1 MDTVHCDLL
10 DYGHQH
16 SYNVRVGANMDLR
29 LMEDFSEGKPRENSS
44 NQATS
49 AHQSTSERS
58 SRWPLAF
65 VRGVAAALRAWRG
78 FRHHDSVLC
87 SVVRRAYDDYVA
99 SGEPEAA
106 DAVKRLAKF
115 DMNEWR
121 LHLQRD
127 HLPYRRD
134 CRWCV
139 ENSTGRHH
147 RKIPH
152 PSAYAMALDIMGPFR
167 HQGYDK
173 SKYMLVGA
181 YRFPKL
187 PGSNPEPD
195 SDIPDPPPEHDP
207 LLEDSV
213 PIELPH
219 EGVREPE
226 GDDAKKEREMLEALA
241 EPFEYATAYLVRP
254 LRSRTKAD
262 VLRGIQE
269 LYIHLRSRG
278 FPLLR
283 IHSDRAREFT
293 SDVVKV
299 WAASRDI
306 DLSTNQGDDPQSNST
321 AERGVRRLKS
331 RMRVV
336 LNQAREF
343 GMLTQATWNAMW
355 PAAANLVAMQQEHRA
370 MGLAFE
376 TPAPFGSSVW
386 VKRKKYGLGKNTDL
400 DAKWI
405 EAVYLGPVRSVP
417 GGHLVRTREH
427 GHMWYTTSVRRF
439 DPPEFRVH
447 GKSPPDIPPDDDDN
461 DDTPH
466 DPRAPGHRLKDKTSP
481 PLILPGKGLGGHPGL
496 SGDSHSG
503 GARGSSEHGGHPG
516 GLHGDAHSG
525 GARGSSEHGGHPGGL
540 HGDAHSGG
548 ARGSTEHGG
557 HPDGLHGDSLP
568 GGAPSVIPKRRV
580 TGKTFAD
587 IVALDGLRAMR
598 LDSCDDASDSD
609 ISSDAGEFENLD
621 VDFDEGMYVPDEF
634 SVQLQALSG
643 ASGDAYGAQDDEL
656 MAQRFIEENRYGFED
671 CVELL
676 EATRFHKPAHARTKA
691 WTDSRQKYM
700 LLLDAIGMDLL
711 LVLRA
716 APKDMPFWQHI
727 LIGFL
732 QSMV

>member
-1 MDTVHCDLL
+1 MLWTLAPHGRLDAWRSGRLQSKPQGPAVGFALEYRAFGQKSADEQDFFDHALWKGFSGLYKMDTVHCDLL

-16 SYNVRVGANMDLR
+16 SYNVRVGTNMDLWS
-29 LMEDFSEGKPRENSS
+29 MEDFSEGKPRENSS

-78 FRHHDSVLC
+78 LRHHDSVLC

-139 ENSTGRHH
+139 ENSTGRPH

-152 PSAYAMALDIMGPFR
+152 PSAYTMALDIMGPFR

-213 PIELPH
+213 LIEPPH

-226 GDDAKKEREMLEALA
+226 DDDAKKEREMLEALA

-269 LYIHLRSRG
+269 LYIHPRSRG

-321 AERGVRRLKS
+321 AERGVRHLKS

-376 TPAPFGSSVW
+376 TPASFGSSVW

-439 DPPEFRVH
+439 DPPEFGCMVSLLQTFLLMMMTMMIR
-447 GKSPPDIPPDDDDN
+447 
-461 DDTPH
+461 
-466 DPRAPGHRLKDKTSP
+466 
-481 PLILPGKGLGGHPGL
+481 LILQLL
-496 SGDSHSG
+496 SG
-503 GARGSSEHGGHPG
+503 
-516 GLHGDAHSG
+516 
-525 GARGSSEHGGHPGGL
+525 
-540 HGDAHSGG
+540 
-548 ARGSTEHGG
+548 
-557 HPDGLHGDSLP
+557 
-568 GGAPSVIPKRRV
+568 I
-580 TGKTFAD
+580 
-587 IVALDGLRAMR
+587 
-598 LDSCDDASDSD
+598 
-609 ISSDAGEFENLD
+609 
-621 VDFDEGMYVPDEF
+621 
-634 SVQLQALSG
+634 
-643 ASGDAYGAQDDEL
+643 
-656 MAQRFIEENRYGFED
+656 
-671 CVELL
+671 
-676 EATRFHKPAHARTKA
+676 
-691 WTDSRQKYM
+691 
-700 LLLDAIGMDLL
+700 
-711 LVLRA
+711 LVL
-716 APKDMPFWQHI
+716 FYC
-727 LIGFL
+727 FL
-732 QSMV
+732 GVAHKNS